1 MQYRADK
8 APLQQLDEWDEFVAT
23 GYRQSTSEEDFR
35 NYQADANPP

>member
-8 APLQQLDEWDEFVAT
+8 ASFQQLDEWDEFVAT
-23 GYRQSTSEEDFR
+23 RYRQSNSEKEFR